1 MVRSIIALSVLGAMS
16 ACVPSAPQPATAGPP
31 ELVRSQTPKPP
42 FPYRVE
48 EVSFE
53 SAPGVRLAGTLT
65 TPQGN
70 GPHPAVVLVAGSGPH
85 DRDGGGG
92 SWTPLWV
99 IADHL
104 ARHGI
109 VALRYDKRG
118 NDQSTGNYAN
128 ATTVDFAND
137 AEAAV
142 KFLQGRPRISRDRV
156 GILGHSE
163 GGVIA
168 PMVAARSRDVAF
180 IVLLAAPGIP
190 GDSLILL
197 QRAAIVRA
205 GGGSPDLD
213 WDLAANR
220 RAFAAMRTARD
231 SADID
236 ARLLAVQKEL
246 LSELPPSERAAA
258 NRRLDQ
264 GRPRLLSPWWRFLSS
279 YDPRPALGRVQV
291 PVLVITGTLDLQ
303 VPLEPNLPEIEAAL
317 KAGGNRDYQV
327 IAMPGIN
334 HLFQRATT
342 GHPEEYDT
350 LPDIVSPDALEVIT
364 NWITVHTQRAQ
375 TP

>member
-1 MVRSIIALSVLGAMS
+1 MVRSIIALSVLGATS
-16 ACVPSAPQPATAGPP
+16 ACVPSAPQPATAADGPP

-42 FPYRVE
+42 FPYLVE
-48 EVSFE
+48 DVSFE

-70 GPHPAVVLVAGSGPH
+70 GPYPAAVLVAGSGPH

-109 VALRYDKRG
+109 AALRYDKRG

-128 ATTVDFAND
+128 STTADFADD

-142 KFLQGRPRISRDRV
+142 HFLQGRPGILRDRV

-163 GGVIA
+163 GGLVA

-180 IVLLAAPGIP
+180 IVLLAAPGVP

-205 GGGSPDLD
+205 DGGSPELD
-213 WDLAANR
+213 WNLSVNR
-220 RAFAAMRTARD
+220 RAFAAMRVARD
-231 SADID
+231 SADMA
-236 ARLLAVQKEL
+236 ARFLAIQKEVV
-246 LSELPPSERAAA
+246 SELPPSEQAAA
-258 NRRLDQ
+258 NRRMDQ
-264 GRPRLLSPWWRFLSS
+264 GRPLLLAPWWRFLSV
-279 YDPRPALGRVQV
+279 YDPRQTLSRVHV
-291 PVLVITGTLDLQ
+291 PVLAVTGTLDLQ
-303 VPLEPNLPEIEAAL
+303 VPLEANLPEIEAAL
-317 KAGGNRDYQV
+317 KAGGNADYQV
-327 IAMPGIN
+327 VAMPGIN

-342 GHPEEYDT
+342 GLPDEYDT
-350 LPDIVSPDALEVIT
+350 LPDIVSPAALEIIT
-364 NWITVHTQRAQ
+364 NWITARTRAKR
-375 TP
+375 